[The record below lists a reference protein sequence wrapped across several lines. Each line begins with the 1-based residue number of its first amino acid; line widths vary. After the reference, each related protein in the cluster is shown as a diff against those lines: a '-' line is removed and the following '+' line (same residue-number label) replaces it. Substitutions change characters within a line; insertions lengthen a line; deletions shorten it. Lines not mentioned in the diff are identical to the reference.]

1 MGYRPRFTITPRLLA
16 LTETIAA
23 LRERILSAS
32 VQVPWI
38 PSLQREARIR
48 TAHSSTAIE
57 GNPLTLAE
65 VRALAEGRELPARSD
80 RARRE
85 VLNYFAGLRFID
97 KNAGR
102 KMITHE
108 NILRLHLIIAGGVM
122 DQGQAGQYRTM
133 AVRVG
138 RFVPPPAG
146 EVSGLMRE
154 FLEWRN
160 TQAGGFSPVVSSAVL
175 HYRFEEIHPFADG
188 NGRVGRAIALWELY
202 RRGFDSHHIFSVDEF
217 YWNDRSRY
225 YAALNAVR
233 RAGGDLTEWLEYAA
247 EGLNRTLDDVWKR
260 VQAVIAQSGDKK
272 IFLQPKQEALLR
284 LLEERGGLTPREI
297 WDALAM
303 TRQGAAKLIK
313 PLMVA
318 GLIQRVGGKK
328 TGKYIKARRR
338 PQ

>member
-1 MGYRPRFTITPRLLA
+1 MGYQPVFTITPRLLA

-38 PSLQREARIR
+38 TNLQREARIR

-65 VRALAEGRELPARSD
+65 VRALEEGRELPAQST

-85 VLNYFAGLRFID
+85 VLNYFAGLRFIE
-97 KNAGR
+97 KNAGVKR
-102 KMITHE
+102 VTHGH
-108 NILRLHLIIAGGVM
+108 ILKLQAIIAGGVM
-122 DQGQAGQYRTM
+122 DQGQAGQYRLM

-138 RFVPPPAG
+138 RFVPPPAN
-146 EVSGLMRE
+146 EVSELMHE
-154 FLEWRN
+154 LLAWWN
-160 TQAGGFSPVVSSAVL
+160 TRAGGLSPVISSAVL

-188 NGRVGRAIALWELY
+188 NGRTGRAIALWELY

-217 YWNDRSRY
+217 FWSDRSRY
-225 YAALNAVR
+225 YASLDGVR
-233 RAGGDLTEWLEYAA
+233 RAGGDLTAWLEYVAQ
-247 EGLNRTLDDVWKR
+247 GLKRTLDDVWKR

-272 IFLQPKQEALLR
+272 IFLQPKQEKLLR
-284 LLEERGGLTPREI
+284 LLENNKGLTPREI
-297 WDALAM
+297 WEALGM

-313 PLMVA
+313 PLLEA
-318 GLIQRVGGKK
+318 GLMRRVGGKK
-328 TGKYIKARRR
+328 TGRYIRAQHFK
-338 PQ
+338 